1 MTMTPGEKAKSKY
14 FKYKAYQQAYQRKR
28 KENETPE
35 QKEQRLK
42 YQREYTRKYQRKRK
56 ENETPEQ
63 REKRLKYHREYTRK
77 YQRKY
82 LENETPEQKEKRL
95 AYHRE
100 YQRKRREMRR
110 RVINRPN
117 NLTYTEEMELER
129 KKRERVNAAYAKKP
143 KRERKKRTY
152 FPKAQKVEPKE
163 YPKVDPDN
171 DKYRE
176 VVKLAAKAYRALS
189 ADEKLERIRI
199 AYRNR

>member
-63 REKRLKYHREYTRK
+63 KEQRLKYHREYTRK

-82 LENETPEQKEKRL
+82 LENETPEQRDKRL

-117 NLTYTEEMELER
+117 NLTYAEEMELEQ
-129 KKRERVNAAYAKKP
+129 KQREKVNAAYAKKP
-143 KRERKKRTY
+143 KKPRKKRTC
-152 FPKAQKVEPKE
+152 FPLAQKAVVELPKIN
-163 YPKVDPDN
+163 PDN
-171 DKYRE
+171 NKYRK
-176 VVKLAAKAYRALS
+176 VVKKAAQAYRALS
-189 ADEKLERIRI
+189 PDEKLERIRI
-199 AYRNR
+199 AYKNR